1 MYALDTNILVRYIMQ
16 DDAEQA
22 KLASDVIEALTT
34 DKQAFISCIVL
45 CEVNWV
51 LKSAYGISKQECLNT
66 LNKIITVAVFD
77 IEHID
82 CCLHALKAWQKG
94 NADFSDYL
102 IQAIAEAKGYKKTL
116 SFDKKALK
124 SDGFECPY
132 TT

>member
-1 MYALDTNILVRYIMQ
+1 MVALDTNILVRYIMQ
-16 DDAEQA
+16 DDATQA
-22 KLASDVIEALTT
+22 QQATKAIEALTA

-51 LKSAYGISKQECLNT
+51 LRSAYNISKEECLST
-66 LNKIITVAVFD
+66 LNKIITVAAFD

-102 IQAIAEAKGYKKTL
+102 IQAIAESKGYAITL

-124 SDGFECPY
+124 SEGFQHP
-132 TT
+132 